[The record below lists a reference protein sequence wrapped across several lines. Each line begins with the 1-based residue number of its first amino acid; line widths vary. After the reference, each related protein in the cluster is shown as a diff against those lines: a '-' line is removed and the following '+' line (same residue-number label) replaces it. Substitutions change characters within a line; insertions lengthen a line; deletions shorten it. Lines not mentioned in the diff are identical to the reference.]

1 MRPVVEDRRLG
12 KQYFQLRASPDA
24 ARGTGLSP
32 SAVVGASAERV
43 PKSRQMPVQT
53 CWPRA
58 GRRRPKALM
67 AAPLTA
73 LPRSRALSME
83 REHDCR
89 LLDAA
94 SRRADSRK
102 AGLVMRPI
110 SRVIPLIIA
119 GIVGIGAVGIGSWP
133 PLTAEWAHRVVP
145 SPPASPRLLS
155 GRRARLVVRETHGN
169 WAYESI
175 PIDVGEERHVL
186 LRLWPSP
193 SKFRPRFLDV
203 PAKVASIRKGP
214 APLTPSLRS

>member
-1 MRPVVEDRRLG
+1 MPWQAIFPITGVSRCSSRHRFIAICCG
-12 KQYFQLRASPDA
+12 
-24 ARGTGLSP
+24 RGER
-32 SAVVGASAERV
+32 ERV

-155 GRRARLVVRETHGN
+155 GRRARLSSYAKRTATGHMSRYRSTSGRN
-169 WAYESI
+169 GTYFFDFG
-175 PIDVGEERHVL
+175 P
-186 LRLWPSP
+186 
-193 SKFRPRFLDV
+193 V
-203 PAKVASIRKGP
+203 PASFDHVFWMFQQKWRRSGKDPRH
-214 APLTPSLRS
+214 SLLH